1 MIHTSFRYKT
11 ALTSLAAL
19 VAFLPVSACDL
30 AKNQIKMDRSSN
42 SEFQDF
48 RDALAPRELDQ
59 SAADAGKSVPD
70 LAPYVVDDAV
80 NAKSRPLVSLSINQS
95 IPLREA
101 LFELAKQA
109 DYDLELDPRISG
121 SIIFTARNK
130 PFDEVIDR
138 ICEISGLRYKFDGDT
153 LRIEVDTP
161 YSKNYKI
168 DYLNFVR
175 KNDSKITTDVSISAS
190 GDAKAS
196 GGSNFGVES
205 SSESNFWAELDTNLK
220 QILASNT
227 SSGYLKTD
235 QDPQITL
242 TTASPSLP
250 PSAPVPPVDAAALSE
265 TAPQAGTEDVIST
278 PQMVPQQT
286 AQAATGA
293 LPATT
298 ATVAPPTDTPV
309 VPAATT
315 TPTTTPTS
323 TTTPATATPSSPTTT
338 PAATTKPA
346 TGGTGPGTATPAQQP
361 VLKVESLPTSVS
373 GNASGGN
380 AVQFT
385 PAYSINK
392 QAGIVSVYANQRLH
406 KQVETYLDELHRS
419 MTSQVLIEAKVLEV
433 NLTDEFAAGIDWSLL
448 ENMGDFRLSSAGFAS
463 PAMSPSTENAFKF
476 GFAGNDLSTF
486 VSALSRFG
494 TVHALA
500 SPRMSVLNNQAA
512 VLNVAKNQVYFE
524 LDVKSDVTGTG
535 ADVVRTTTVN
545 SKIKTVPE
553 GVLINVLPSID
564 LDRRTI
570 SMQVRPTVT
579 KISGYVSDPGV
590 AFVSQSADLGIESK
604 IPVMNVQEADSVLN
618 MKDKQMMVMG
628 GILQDSSNSTQEGIP
643 VASEIPILGGL
654 FRNHGDKIEKKELV
668 VFIKA
673 TILDDA
679 SQSVHQTDKDIY
691 RLFGQDRRPS
701 KL

>member
-1 MIHTSFRYKT
+1 MISKSFHHKT

-19 VAFLPVSACDL
+19 VVFLPMSACDL
-30 AKNQIKMDRSSN
+30 AKNQMKMDRSSN
-42 SEFQDF
+42 KEFQDF
-48 RDALAPRELDQ
+48 RDALAPRELEQ
-59 SAADAGKSVPD
+59 SPSDKASVPD
-70 LAPYVVDDAV
+70 LAPYVVDDTV
-80 NAKSRPLVSLSINQS
+80 NAKARPLVSLSINQS

-109 DYDLELDPRISG
+109 DFDVELDPRISG

-175 KNDSKITTDVSISAS
+175 KNDSSINTDVSISAS

-196 GGSNFGVES
+196 GGSNFGVQS

-235 QDPQITL
+235 QDPQLSL
-242 TTASPSLP
+242 TTVSPSLP

-265 TAPQAGTEDVIST
+265 TAPQAGEEDVLST
-278 PQMVPQQT
+278 PQMVTQT
-286 AQAATGA
+286 ATAAAAGA
-293 LPATT
+293 LPTSTTTVTPPTTT
-298 ATVAPPTDTPV
+298 ATVAPPTTATATPV
-309 VPAATT
+309 AAPATSAT
-315 TPTTTPTS
+315 
-323 TTTPATATPSSPTTT
+323 TTTPAPADTTTAAPKPAAVGTGANAATPS
-338 PAATTKPA
+338 
-346 TGGTGPGTATPAQQP
+346 QQP

-433 NLTDEFAAGIDWSLL
+433 SLTDEFAAGIDWSLL
-448 ENMGDFRLSSAGFAS
+448 ENMGDFRLSSASFAK
-463 PAMSPSTENAFKF
+463 PDFATASTNAFKF

-524 LDVKSDVTGTG
+524 IKI
-535 ADVVRTTTVN
+535 TTTPSTATGVPPTITYE
-545 SKIKTVPE
+545 STAKTVPD
-553 GVLINVLPSID
+553 GVMINVMPSID
-564 LDRRTI
+564 LKKRTI

-579 KISGYVSDPGV
+579 KIDHYEKDPAVSLNGGSV
-590 AFVSQSADLGIESK
+590 ESK